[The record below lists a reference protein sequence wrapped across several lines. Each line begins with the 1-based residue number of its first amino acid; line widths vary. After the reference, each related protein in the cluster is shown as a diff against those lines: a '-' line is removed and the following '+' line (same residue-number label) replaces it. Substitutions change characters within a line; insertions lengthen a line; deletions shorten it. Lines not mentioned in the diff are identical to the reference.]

1 MQFQVAK
8 RLDNYYNAGN
18 GLSLKRNVMAY
29 DLEEQEQLDEFKAWW
44 KKNGSMVTNL
54 ALAVIVAYSAW
65 QGYGYFQNKKAVE
78 ASAIYQALVTTEP
91 TKTAEIKAQS
101 AKLMEDFSGT
111 PYAGRAAVFAAK
123 TNFVANDSKSAK
135 AQLEWANKN
144 AKENAVKA
152 IASLQLA
159 GILFEEK
166 NYDEA
171 QKVLTAITD
180 KGYEGLKASMQ
191 GDVLLAQGKQAE
203 AKKAY
208 QAALEGL
215 DAQGKMH
222 QYTQQK
228 LESLGV

>member
-1 MQFQVAK
+1 
-8 RLDNYYNAGN
+8 
-18 GLSLKRNVMAY
+18 MAY

-44 KKNGSMVTNL
+44 KKNGSMATNL
-54 ALAVIVAYSAW
+54 VLAALVAYAAW
-65 QGYGYFQNKKAVE
+65 QGYGYYQNTKAVE
-78 ASAIYQALVTTEP
+78 ASALYQTLVVTDLAKTT
-91 TKTAEIKAQS
+91 EIKAQS
-101 AKLMEDFSGT
+101 AKLIEEFSGT

-123 TNFVANDSKSAK
+123 ANFAANDSKSAK
-135 AQLEWANKN
+135 SQLEWATKN
-144 AKENAVKA
+144 SKESAVKA

-171 QKVLTAITD
+171 NKVLAAITD
-180 KGYEGLKASMQ
+180 KGYEGLKANMQ
-191 GDVLLAQGKQAE
+191 GDVMLAQGKQAE

-215 DAQGKMH
+215 DAQGKMY